1 MVSQHFAA
9 SSADVHFSSHAFS
22 SMGASLVVFTILIS
36 GFFGA
41 SSIVASATAAVASAT
56 AASVAC
62 DAMRCVAMA
71 CSRVRVPRFVAL

>member
-9 SSADVHFSSHAFS
+9 SSALVHFSSQAFS
-22 SMGASLVVFTILIS
+22 TTGASLVVLTILIS

-41 SSIVASATAAVASAT
+41 SSRVVSATACVASAT

-62 DAMRCVAMA
+62 
-71 CSRVRVPRFVAL
+71 VAL